1 MRVMWKPAAVLGLAA
16 AMALSVA
23 TSAAAAPVLSNT
35 SALKAAVTDDVTP
48 VRWRGRGWR
57 GHGWGPGAFVGGLAA
72 GALIGG
78 AIAASP
84 YYHGGYY
91 AYDPYPG
98 PYYTY
103 GAGPYYTYGAVP
115 YGAYGY
121 RGRFRGEECMG
132 DYDSAGVRRFC

>member
-23 TSAAAAPVLSNT
+23 TPAAAAPVLTNT
-35 SALKAAVTDDVTP
+35 TALKAAVPDDTTQ

-57 GHGWGPGAFVGGLAA
+57 GHGWGPGAVVGGLAA

-78 AIAASP
+78 AIATSP

-91 AYDPYPG
+91 AYDPYYAH
-98 PYYTY
+98 PY
-103 GAGPYYTYGAVP
+103 P
-115 YGAYGY
+115 GAYAYSGPTY
-121 RGRFRGEECMG
+121 YYGSPELTLPRRYFDRDCMSG
-132 DYDSAGVRRFC
+132 YDSGGARC

>member
-1 MRVMWKPAAVLGLAA
+1 MRVMWKPAAILGLAA

-23 TSAAAAPVLSNT
+23 TPAAAAPVLTNT
-35 SALKAAVTDDVTP
+35 TAVKAAVTDDVTQ

-57 GHGWGPGAFVGGLAA
+57 GHWGPGVVGGLAA

-78 AIAASP
+78 AIATSP

-98 PYYTY
+98 PYYSY
-103 GAGPYYTYGAVP
+103 GAFP

-121 RGRFRGEECMG
+121 RGGFRGEECMG
-132 DYDSAGVRRFC
+132 DYDSGGVRRFC